1 MVGHIVS
8 NKGIGVD
15 PDKVATIQKLE
26 IPEHMTA
33 LKGFLGATGY
43 YRRFIYFYA
52 QVAAPLT
59 HLTKQTDLPGVWT
72 EECTKAFNKLKNRLS
87 TALVLIPPDWSKPFE
102 VHVDASNFA
111 IGSVLS
117 QKNDEGHDRPIY
129 FSSRQLSG
137 AEKNYSVTECEGLG
151 MVYSVQKYRHYLLGY
166 KFTFHIDHD
175 ALKYMVN
182 KPQLSGRIARW
193 VLLLQEFDFDVDVR
207 PGKKH
212 ANANFLSRLSKEV
225 NPTSI
230 DDSLHDAHL
239 FNVDV
244 IPVEYADVLYYL
256 KNNAFPLEYTDKQK
270 QKLVYKMRP

>member
-15 PDKVATIQKLE
+15 PDKVAAIQKLK

-52 QVAAPLT
+52 QVAALLT

-137 AEKNYSVTECEGLG
+137 AEKNYSVTDREGLG

-182 KPQLSGRIARW
+182 KPQLIEESQDGYC
-193 VLLLQEFDFDVDVR
+193 F
-207 PGKKH
+207 
-212 ANANFLSRLSKEV
+212 
-225 NPTSI
+225 
-230 DDSLHDAHL
+230 
-239 FNVDV
+239 
-244 IPVEYADVLYYL
+244 Y
-256 KNNAFPLEYTDKQK
+256 KNLI
-270 QKLVYKMRP
+270 LMWM

>member
-1 MVGHIVS
+1 
-8 NKGIGVD
+8 
-15 PDKVATIQKLE
+15 
-26 IPEHMTA
+26 MTG

-43 YRRFIYFYA
+43 YRSFIYFYA

-87 TALVLIPPDWSKPFE
+87 TAPVLIPPDWSKPFE
-102 VHVDASNFA
+102 VHVDASNFT

-117 QKNDEGHDRPIY
+117 QKNEEGHDRPIY

-137 AEKNYSVTECEGLG
+137 AEKNYSVTEREGLG

-182 KPQLSGRIARW
+182 KSQLSGRIARW

-207 PGKKH
+207 PGKNMLMLISSLDLVRKLIPH
-212 ANANFLSRLSKEV
+212 QLMIVYLMLICLMLTLFL
-225 NPTSI
+225 
-230 DDSLHDAHL
+230 
-239 FNVDV
+239 
-244 IPVEYADVLYYL
+244 
-256 KNNAFPLEYTDKQK
+256 
-270 QKLVYKMRP
+270 